1 MEKIKKEYRRT
12 LDKDGI
18 PPTGTELL
26 AWARRNKVPA
36 LSREVYAFLR
46 EEADPDV
53 LGAFARRDKIK
64 ARQTVNPL
72 RPGMFFIDY
81 GEFHKQWSGSN
92 SGCTGFLVAVENVT
106 NKLFVIPCKG
116 KDTAQWDRA
125 VAEFVALCG
134 QVAVIYSD
142 RDSVATSQSFR
153 QRLFDTY
160 GITWRFLS
168 RGNKSFLAERYIGL
182 VKTKLSQALLL
193 ADRRSG
199 KAPGSTKRWL
209 DFVKPFTDRYN
220 EQKIGSTSYK
230 RKSVSRE
237 NFDDFLKQLFGP
249 QPEARFN
256 SFAVPAF
263 EHHPRWNKA
272 LFKFELGDRVRVA
285 RKSDWTDEANKR
297 GGFKR
302 SSVTGDFGNKVYT
315 VTGRQLRACKNY
327 KRYVS
332 VYQLS
337 DMPAM
342 LRGFCFYENELSRVA
357 GGPLHPKA
365 STIAAAAADDA
376 AVDDDDDDNVAAR

>member
-1 MEKIKKEYRRT
+1 M
-12 LDKDGI
+12 
-18 PPTGTELL
+18 
-26 AWARRNKVPA
+26 
-36 LSREVYAFLR
+36 
-46 EEADPDV
+46 
-53 LGAFARRDKIK
+53 
-64 ARQTVNPL
+64 
-72 RPGMFFIDY
+72 
-81 GEFHKQWSGSN
+81 
-92 SGCTGFLVAVENVT
+92 
-106 NKLFVIPCKG
+106 
-116 KDTAQWDRA
+116 
-125 VAEFVALCG
+125 
-134 QVAVIYSD
+134 
-142 RDSVATSQSFR
+142 
-153 QRLFDTY
+153 
-160 GITWRFLS
+160 
-168 RGNKSFLAERYIGL
+168 AERYIGL

-209 DFVKPFTDRYN
+209 DFVKPFADRYN
-220 EQKIGSTSYK
+220 DQKIGSTSYK

-297 GGFKR
+297 GGGFKR
-302 SSVTGDFGNKVYT
+302 SSATGDFGNKVYT

-337 DMPAM
+337 DMPSM

-357 GGPLHPKA
+357 GGGGGGTLKRKA
-365 STIAAAAADDA
+365 STAAAAADDA
-376 AVDDDDDDNVAAR
+376 AVAAAADDDDDDDAAAAR